1 MPLREGKTLLIV
13 YSSGDLGDVGRHCV
27 AMALKHPRVRC
38 VKVVTDQPPQ
48 HLFDEKNYNKCC
60 CPPHTHEL
68 LGFKD
73 RLRVYPANISS
84 DDFSHHVQNVDA
96 VITCLGNRLPFHP
109 DWRPHIAEYGTTRIV
124 EALLDLDRTRQRII
138 MLSSVGIG
146 NDWPPL
152 EGLQEGNFL
161 QGLFRTICWE
171 QYQDLSG
178 AERALRR
185 TWSSNQLD
193 YVTARCVLLPDGC
206 PPTGLFQAIDQPQG
220 SVRLGI
226 GDTAAGERRG
236 SCGRAGSDYDKFIAK
251 LDAAQFLIQEA
262 VLPSLHRQVV
272 ILGGRPA
279 PIDADATIR
288 VGDAKCASFHS

>member
-1 MPLREGKTLLIV
+1 MPSTEGMTLLIV

-27 AMALKHPRVRC
+27 ALALKHPRIRH

-48 HLFDEKNYNKCC
+48 HLFDERSYNKCR

-73 RLRVYPANISS
+73 RLRVFPS
-84 DDFSHHVQNVDA
+84 DLSRDEYSRHVHNVDV
-96 VITCLGNRLPFHP
+96 VISCLGSRLPFHP
-109 DWRPHIAEYGTTRIV
+109 NSSSHIAENGTTRIV
-124 EALLDLDRTRQRII
+124 QALLDLDKTRQRII

-152 EGLQEGNFL
+152 EGLREGNFL

-178 AERALRR
+178 AERAVSRS
-185 TWSSNQLD
+185 WSSNQLD
-193 YVTARCVLLPDGC
+193 YVTARCVLLPDEC
-206 PPTGLFQAIDQPQG
+206 LPTGLFRAIDQPQRSERQASPNISAEG
-220 SVRLGI
+220 R
-226 GDTAAGERRG
+226 GD
-236 SCGRAGSDYDKFIAK
+236 SCGRAGSDYDQYIAK

-262 VLPSLHRQVV
+262 VRPSRHRQVV
-272 ILGGRPA
+272 ILGGMPSRTDSDTTHRDGEDQKA
-279 PIDADATIR
+279 
-288 VGDAKCASFHS
+288 ASHS